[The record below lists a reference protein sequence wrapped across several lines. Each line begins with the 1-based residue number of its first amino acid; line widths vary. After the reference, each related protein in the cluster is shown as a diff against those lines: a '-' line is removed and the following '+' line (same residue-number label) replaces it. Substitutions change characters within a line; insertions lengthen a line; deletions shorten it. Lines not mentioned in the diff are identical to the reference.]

1 MAFPPI
7 TTSGF
12 LSSEAA
18 SFLSSVT
25 VSGAAFSSALLETDD
40 GGVPI
45 SATEAEV
52 LAGAAA
58 AADSLSLDGAA
69 TFSSS
74 LVEAASFSSD
84 LLFFVD
90 LLFSI
95 DLVSS
100 LLSALSSGFQS
111 PALTSSDAA

>member
-7 TTSGF
+7 TASGF

-40 GGVPI
+40 GGAPI

-58 AADSLSLDGAA
+58 AAVSLSLDGAA

-90 LLFSI
+90 L
-95 DLVSS
+95 VSS